1 MGENIMQNQSTT
13 RIMNAL
19 EMLMSADNSS
29 VRRSLQTIKRY
40 SVTPERIDDA
50 ILAAINASLCLV
62 SNGKDHV
69 AEGFNDDLACNGRNF
84 GCRHSVIACA

>member
-1 MGENIMQNQSTT
+1 MQNQSTT

-29 VRRSLQTIKRY
+29 VSRSLQTIKRY
-40 SVTPERIDDA
+40 SVMPARIDDA

-62 SNGKDHV
+62 SNGDDHV
-69 AEGFNDDLACNGRNF
+69 AEGFNDDLTRNGRDF
-84 GCRHSVIACA
+84 GRRYSVIACA